1 MAISCHSLIRKK
13 SKGQTKKTLRY
24 ATERHSLF
32 ANFSSSIHTFFF
44 KRYTEERQ
52 QRRRACVC
60 ACVVISSEADKK
72 MKELNERQMRA
83 SLENSRAP
91 LFSHLQCCGVVRP
104 TREHLGQ
111 NSLSLSH
118 FSYPSSF
125 LWSLGCS
132 RWSDG
137 PARVHPSVLVLCF
150 LLRRL
155 QDLETHTPRHLNP
168 HL

>member
-111 NSLSLSH
+111 NSPTSLILH
-118 FSYPSSF
+118 RFFGVWAVRGGVTGRPEFIPPYWYF
-125 LWSLGCS
+125 AFF
-132 RWSDG
+132 SDG
-137 PARVHPSVLVLCF
+137 FRIWKH
-150 LLRRL
+150 
-155 QDLETHTPRHLNP
+155 THRDI
-168 HL
+168 